1 MSMDCEMNFEMFP
14 FDSQACP
21 LLLESYAYGKSGHG
35 SINYPSIR
43 SNCVDRKING
53 PWIHETE
60 LDFEWKIDG
69 EKSPIEYSEGLGMS
83 DFMQGVKFVKY
94 NCTAEYSTGPF
105 SCLQG
110 YFILDRQVGYYILW
124 AFLPAGMVN
133 GNKVLRKIGFW
144 LKDNS
149 SHQKSYVRFYIL
161 DGFLDQAH
169 GGASTSRSRH
179 HNLPCCQSK
188 I

>member
-1 MSMDCEMNFEMFP
+1 MTPSRLSPDGDITLSERFTVSMDCEMNFEMFP

-21 LLLESYAYGKSGHG
+21 LLLESYAYGKSGQG
-35 SINYPSIR
+35 SMNWLLRIFDSILSAHSIKYESAHFLVPWTVLRRFNWVRFR
-43 SNCVDRKING
+43 SNCVDWKING
-53 PWIHETE
+53 PLIHETE

-69 EKSPIEYSEGLGMS
+69 DKSPIEYSEGLGMS

-110 YFILDRQVGYYILW
+110 YFVLDRQVGYYILW

-133 GNKVLRKIGFW
+133 RN
-144 LKDNS
+144 
-149 SHQKSYVRFYIL
+149 
-161 DGFLDQAH
+161 
-169 GGASTSRSRH
+169 
-179 HNLPCCQSK
+179 
-188 I
+188 